1 MSSPAAAENRTWTD
15 VSNRHWQGEFLR
27 VDGSSAVFLV
37 DGKEYPFPLAQ
48 LSTTDKLFV
57 FKLRTATPVATA
69 PTPNPTATP
78 AATSE
83 PTVLPLG
90 NARMADAVLEAYN
103 AAFLRRENKD
113 TFYKKTLD
121 NDKRCGTWVG
131 ALEIQ
136 LAEDAYDRTKSGAHL
151 KLVRDLTDT
160 FLAKEG
166 TDWKGDKWNDDVQ
179 WMMIACM
186 RGFHITGNPVL
197 LKTSVTAWNMVYDRG
212 WDTTYDGG
220 IWENM
225 DNVPDGGKCSLSNW
239 PMIISGMLIY
249 QSTRDKAIL
258 AKCQA
263 IYAWGRTHLFD
274 AKTGLLYEQI
284 GPKGQTGNDNVYN
297 NGSFLSAANAL
308 YQATKEDSY
317 YRDALLAANHVVNKH
332 AVLHHDGRL
341 ETAWEDQFMRALA
354 RFCRDNNLWSRYR
367 PWFQANAEAAWKARR
382 TDHNITWN
390 DWTKPTATDDC
401 TSFECL
407 SMAVLFQVMPD
418 PNPPSTR

>member
-1 MSSPAAAENRTWTD
+1 M
-15 VSNRHWQGEFLR
+15 
-27 VDGSSAVFLV
+27 FLV

-48 LSTTDKLFV
+48 LSTADKVLI
-57 FKLRTATPVATA
+57 FKLRNA
-69 PTPNPTATP
+69 PPAAALPPAPNLTVTP
-78 AATSE
+78 AATKE
-83 PTVLPLG
+83 PTVLPFG
-90 NARMADAVLEAYN
+90 NARMADAVFEAYN
-103 AAFLRRENKD
+103 AAFLLRENKD
-113 TFYKKTLD
+113 TFYKKTLA
-121 NDKRCGTWVG
+121 NNKRCGTWVG

-136 LAEDAYDRTKSGAHL
+136 LAEDAYDRTKSGAHS

-186 RGFHITGNPVL
+186 RGYQITGNPVL
-197 LKTSVTAWNMVYDRG
+197 LKTSFTAWNLVYDRG

-225 DNVPDGGKCSLSNW
+225 DNVPEGGKCSLSNW

-249 QSTRDKAIL
+249 QSTHDKAVL
-258 AKCQA
+258 TKCQA

-274 AKTGLLYEQI
+274 VKTGVLYEQI

-297 NGSFLSAANAL
+297 SGSFLNAANAL
-308 YQATKEDSY
+308 YQVTHEPGY
-317 YRDALLAANHVVNKH
+317 YQDALLAANHVVTKH

-341 ETAWEDQFMRALA
+341 ETAWEDQFTRALA
-354 RFCRDNNLWSRYR
+354 RFCRDNNLWGRYR
-367 PWFQANAEAAWKARR
+367 SWFQANAEAAWKARR

-390 DWTKPTATDDC
+390 DWTKTTATDDC
-401 TSFECL
+401 TSLECI

-418 PNPPSTR
+418 PASPGVH